1 MLEAVGSSFFFG
13 GYDFYTC
20 KFLLFLIDLKW
31 KQLDMNY
38 FKLLKE
44 ENIYIYRWLAVFNRL
59 YLGKFNYSDYSPN
72 RGYYYE
78 QYNYVNKLQI
88 VSIWK
93 QRQGLPAV
101 ACKGEA
107 ICNDQLV
114 NFFKDQE
121 HKNCICSVVWIN
133 TFLV

>member
-38 FKLLKE
+38 FKLLKA
-44 ENIYIYRWLAVFNRL
+44 ENIYIYIDDLLFLTDYIWGNLN
-59 YLGKFNYSDYSPN
+59 SDYSPN

-121 HKNCICSVVWIN
+121 HKICICSVV
-133 TFLV
+133 